1 MEAIHD
7 PPRKRAQ
14 RGWLLAAVLLIS
26 AGVAGAATKYVY
38 DHYVVTTED
47 NGDGTEHVT
56 IEDSTTGDTILDEN
70 LPKGAGIFM
79 ADRDES
85 GELLSADQRMTIV
98 VEPSAEPASD
108 ADPLLQQLGYVG
120 GGKTPPKAPE
130 PAPAGSNGG
139 K

>member
-1 MEAIHD
+1 MEAIHET
-7 PPRKRAQ
+7 PRKRAP
-14 RGWLLAAVLLIS
+14 RGWLLAAVLLIT
-26 AGVAGAATKYVY
+26 AGAAGAATKYVY

-56 IEDSTTGDTILDEN
+56 IEDSTTGATILDEH

-79 ADRDES
+79 ADRDEN
-85 GELLSADQRMTIV
+85 GELLPADQRMTIV

-108 ADPLLQQLGYVG
+108 ADQLLQQLGYLG
-120 GGKTPPKAPE
+120 SGSAPPKAPE